1 MLFCINT
8 YQCRLQIVA
17 QAYAWPGEPTPVVCE
32 RCDNCLR
39 RFGDKPEQKDA
50 FNEIKE
56 MLDIVEILCSNFTK
70 EIRPTDVADVI
81 RCNKNASV
89 RREGFDELPFYTD
102 SIKSAKPKVL
112 KNNDLA
118 TLALT
123 DLVVRGLVNQKIVL
137 QGHTNCKLVITDLAN
152 NARTKGG
159 S

>member
-1 MLFCINT
+1 ETLIRNDEVIKKKERGNSSKNDLITLIN
-8 YQCRLQIVA
+8 QITEGRTIIYFA

-56 MLDIVEILCSNFTK
+56 MLDIVEIVCSNFTK

-102 SIKSAKPKVL
+102 PIKSAKPK
-112 KNNDLA
+112 
-118 TLALT
+118 
-123 DLVVRGLVNQKIVL
+123 
-137 QGHTNCKLVITDLAN
+137 GHTNCKLVITDLAN